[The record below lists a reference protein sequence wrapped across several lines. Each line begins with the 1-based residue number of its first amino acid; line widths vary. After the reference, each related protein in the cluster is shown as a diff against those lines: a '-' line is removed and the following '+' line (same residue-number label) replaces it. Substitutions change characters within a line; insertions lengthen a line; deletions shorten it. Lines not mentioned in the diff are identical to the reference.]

1 MRALSKERKTRG
13 EDKPRRRKEAGAT
26 AIAALEP
33 SAFAVPT
40 KGSEGPDAVFAC
52 DARGTAL
59 VPTDAAAPPA
69 RVLDAGCVQGLV
81 GEGAGWRVF
90 FVDATH
96 SATPELYAATA
107 TNLSDA
113 ATYEIDGV
121 VLRGDPGAWDAG
133 GIASAT
139 DVVALANGSVQ
150 RPVAATI
157 FERL

>member
-1 MRALSKERKTRG
+1 MPGR
-13 EDKPRRRKEAGAT
+13 
-26 AIAALEP
+26 
-33 SAFAVPT
+33 
-40 KGSEGPDAVFAC
+40 
-52 DARGTAL
+52 
-59 VPTDAAAPPA
+59 
-69 RVLDAGCVQGLV
+69 
-81 GEGAGWRVF
+81 
-90 FVDATH
+90 H

-133 GIASAT
+133 GVASAT

-157 FERL
+157 FERFGVGKQ